1 MAVVLADIIL
11 SALHQSANSPVMPL
25 YSHML
30 GICKAGS
37 DKAWA
42 DKRTMACS
50 EKTAKMSSVGWQ
62 RLRPC
67 ALIWDEGLKP
77 PPAPPKEGRRVE
89 EGRRR

>member
-30 GICKAGS
+30 GICKTGS

-42 DKRTMACS
+42 DKRTMACR
-50 EKTAKMSSVGWQ
+50 EKTAKMPSVGRK
-62 RLRPC
+62 RL
-67 ALIWDEGLKP
+67 
-77 PPAPPKEGRRVE
+77 
-89 EGRRR
+89 